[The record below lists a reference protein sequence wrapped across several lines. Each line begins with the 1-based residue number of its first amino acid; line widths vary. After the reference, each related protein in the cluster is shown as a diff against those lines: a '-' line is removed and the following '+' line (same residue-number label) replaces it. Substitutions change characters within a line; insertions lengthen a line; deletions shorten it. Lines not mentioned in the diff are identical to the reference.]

1 MSKRKRLKP
10 SWEMTIA
17 ELEAL
22 TKDLDDEFVSDK
34 FKPLTARERAEW
46 ESIKR
51 GRGRP
56 KVGKG
61 VKVVSVS
68 IERDLL
74 ARTDKAAKR
83 AGVSRAKLVSAGLRR
98 VLAELESGRA
108 AATPKARTSKK
119 AA

>member
-1 MSKRKRLKP
+1 MSKRSKLKP
-10 SWEMTIA
+10 STEMTAA

-22 TKDLDDEFVSDK
+22 TADLDDEFVSDK

-46 ESIKR
+46 EAIKR

-61 VKVVSVS
+61 AKVVSVS

-74 ARTDKAAKR
+74 ARTDKAAKK
-83 AGVSRAKLVSAGLRR
+83 AGVSRAKLVAAGLRR
-98 VLAELESGRA
+98 VLKDLDKSSSASAAKPRA
-108 AATPKARTSKK
+108 RKTAA
-119 AA
+119 

>member
-1 MSKRKRLKP
+1 MSKRSKLKP
-10 SWEMTIA
+10 STKMTIA

-22 TKDLDDEFVSDK
+22 TADLDQEFVADK
-34 FKPLTARERAEW
+34 FGPLTPENRRLW
-46 ESIKR
+46 KSIKR

-61 VKVVSVS
+61 AKVVSVS
-68 IERDLL
+68 IERGLL

-83 AGVSRAKLVSAGLRR
+83 AGVSRAKLVAAGLRR
-98 VLAELESGRA
+98 VLTELDRKQAPAS
-108 AATPKARTSKK
+108 PKTRSRKK